1 MAKTYTQELNESLA
15 RLAKLRDA
23 AEEELDIIDK
33 LSADAE
39 ANGFYETAFEKAVDH
54 VDEAY
59 VHLLNATEEIND
71 RLAWARRE
79 Y

>member
-1 MAKTYTQELNESLA
+1 MAKTYIQELQESLE
-15 RLAKLRDA
+15 RLNQLKAA
-23 AEEELDIIDK
+23 AEKELDIIDR

-39 ANGFYETAFEKAVDH
+39 ANDFHETDFEKAVDH

-59 VHLLNATEEIND
+59 VQLLNATEEIND